1 MPPRIKQKVA
11 DMKIRYKHE
20 MVTHNGLVIHTV
32 YLRSNGRNL
41 AHATG
46 LSHRDAIKKL
56 AVYEAKL
63 REMNA

>member
-1 MPPRIKQKVA
+1 
-11 DMKIRYKHE
+11 MKITHKHE
-20 MVTHNGLVIHTV
+20 MVTHNGIVIHTV
-32 YLRSNGRNL
+32 YLRSNGMNL